1 MLVGGSLGAV
11 LLVFAALNNAFLI
24 RFKIGDW
31 NLIVW
36 YVGVLGIIYST
47 GKAMLPDPK
56 IHP

>member
-1 MLVGGSLGAV
+1 MGGSLGAV
-11 LLVFAALNNAFLI
+11 FLLFAALNNAILLH
-24 RFKIGDW
+24 FKIGNW
-31 NLIVW
+31 NLLVW

>member
-1 MLVGGSLGAV
+1 VLVGGSLGAV
-11 LLVFAALNNAFLI
+11 LLVFAALNNAIFLH
-24 RFKIGDW
+24 FKIGDW
-31 NLIVW
+31 NLLVW